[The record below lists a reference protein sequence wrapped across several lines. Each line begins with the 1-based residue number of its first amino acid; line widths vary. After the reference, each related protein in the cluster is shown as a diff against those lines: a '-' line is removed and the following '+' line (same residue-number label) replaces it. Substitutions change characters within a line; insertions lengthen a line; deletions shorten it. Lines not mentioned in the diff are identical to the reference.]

1 MPAPLGWFASGCGW
15 RHYRKCGGG
24 QNGTGNEHIDAA
36 YFGRQVSHKSGG
48 DRRPLRRSCQDGA
61 LILVIELFSYVAVS
75 FFCASLFVNLVFGC
89 PFVRCSTKF
98 HGVINEEKIGILQ
111 DTVRY
116 DTTSALYVTLWM
128 HRCMGEL
135 AAALRNSFN
144 QQILEIFISLIHI
157 AVESSAAVVPVA
169 FSLLQVCL
177 FVCLWCIFLFPV
189 SV

>member
-1 MPAPLGWFASGCGW
+1 VHACS
-15 RHYRKCGGG
+15 
-24 QNGTGNEHIDAA
+24 
-36 YFGRQVSHKSGG
+36 
-48 DRRPLRRSCQDGA
+48 
-61 LILVIELFSYVAVS
+61 LIWYLVL
-75 FFCASLFVNLVFGC
+75 GC
-89 PFVRCSTKF
+89 PFARYFTQF